1 MKTGHWTAVTRQCL
15 GCFASDIP
23 EDNVATSDGEDS
35 FVDSETVNRV
45 VEAGVR
51 HNLVLALA
59 QMEDVDTASLG
70 ANVEPV
76 LLAPAQTQHLPR
88 HLPGEDEPGL

>member
-35 FVDSETVNRV
+35 FVDSETVHRV

-59 QMEDVDTASLG
+59 QMEDVDTASLS
-70 ANVEPV
+70 ADVEPV